1 MGHRKHHW
9 QNKINHRL
17 TIPGRAMAG
26 DAPSSSANFP
36 ADVVAKVLTS
46 DEGFPV
52 NVTL

>member
-17 TIPGRAMAG
+17 TMPGRALAG
-26 DAPSSSANFP
+26 DASSSSANVP
-36 ADVVAKVLTS
+36 ADVVAKVLMP